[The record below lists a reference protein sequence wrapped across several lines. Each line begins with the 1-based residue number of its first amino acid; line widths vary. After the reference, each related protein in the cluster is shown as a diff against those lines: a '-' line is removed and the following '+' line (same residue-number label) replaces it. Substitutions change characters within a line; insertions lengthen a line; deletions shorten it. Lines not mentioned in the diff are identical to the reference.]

1 MWREGEVVA
10 HKGKREEE
18 RDVLWPRDE
27 GRERNAAVAKK
38 KEGTRNRGAK
48 AGRGAR
54 ERERAI
60 GSRCAPSSWP
70 GTTTKEA
77 LSRGCSFG
85 QCLLFLPRSLPSLHS
100 FSLALIPPLLPSRP
114 FYRLLALSFPRF
126 LSHPALFR
134 RSPHS
139 AALPCCIAHTRHG
152 CLRNPSVI
160 LRTNARPRPGLSRA
174 VRDREKSVR
183 RAP

>member
-1 MWREGEVVA
+1 MARGRS
-10 HKGKREEE
+10 GGTRGSE
-18 RDVLWPRDE
+18 RKSATFYGRADE

-38 KEGTRNRGAK
+38 KRRNEK
-48 AGRGAR
+48 QGRRQDGAR

-100 FSLALIPPLLPSRP
+100 FSLALIPPFLPARP